1 MKPFEGNAKE
11 ISLTLDTKL
20 QPALEVNTQTRRKAD
35 AIFEKEQNF
44 VLEEALKK
52 PQAKQELY
60 VTEKWVSGRSTW
72 ATTN

>member
-35 AIFEKEQNF
+35 AIFEKEQHF

-60 VTEKWVSGRSTW
+60 VTENG
-72 ATTN
+72 

>member
-60 VTEKWVSGRSTW
+60 VTENG
-72 ATTN
+72 